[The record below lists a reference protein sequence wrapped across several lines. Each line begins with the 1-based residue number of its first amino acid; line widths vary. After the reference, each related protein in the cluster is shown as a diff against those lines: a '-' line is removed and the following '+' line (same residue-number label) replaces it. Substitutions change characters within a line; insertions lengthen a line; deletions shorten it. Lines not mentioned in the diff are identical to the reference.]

1 MISLRNSQHVPR
13 NARLNVGFMLPAF
26 DIRFHSN
33 LSLSGSSERYL
44 KGSNVQ
50 VSAHYS

>member
-1 MISLRNSQHVPR
+1 MISLRNSPRVPR

-26 DIRFHSN
+26 DVRFHSN
-33 LSLSGSSERYL
+33 VPLSGSSERYL

-50 VSAHYS
+50 VSAHDS